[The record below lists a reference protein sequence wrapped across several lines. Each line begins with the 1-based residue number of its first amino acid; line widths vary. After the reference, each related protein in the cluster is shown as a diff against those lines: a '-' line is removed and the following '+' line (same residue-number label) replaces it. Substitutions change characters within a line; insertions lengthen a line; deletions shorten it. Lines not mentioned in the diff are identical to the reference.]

1 MHYQKK
7 MISVGDEIDSI
18 CTRCKEETIHRVV
31 AMVEGRVHLVIC
43 TRCWGQHRYRPSP
56 EAKPKRASSTKRQ
69 TKGRVHAKTGQSS
82 RPKEPLEEWQNHRK
96 NAEDIRPQS
105 YDQSSSYRVGQSI
118 EHLSYGPGFVRKVI
132 GSTKMEVLFQWE
144 VKVLVMNRPRS
155 THA

>member
-7 MISVGDEIDSI
+7 VISIGDEIDSI

-56 EAKPKRASSTKRQ
+56 EAWANRGSRFTKPQGEGVVK
-69 TKGRVHAKTGQSS
+69 AKAFQCP
-82 RPKEPLEEWQNHRK
+82 RPKEPLQKWLDLRE
-96 NAEDIRPQS
+96 NAEDLQPLP
-105 YDQSSSYRVGQSI
+105 YDQSASYQVNQAI
-118 EHLSYGPGFVRKVI
+118 EHPTYGLGFVWRVM
-132 GSTKMEVLFQWE
+132 GSTKMGVIFQRE

-155 THA
+155 A